1 MRKKVL
7 LINNGYPSERY
18 PEYTSYIR
26 SIEEC
31 IIGSGQGVDRLVIRF
46 DRPITPIYKLLKY
59 ILFWLKCLTARTT
72 CDTVYINH
80 LPFAWPLI
88 LNPFI
93 RKKRT
98 IVHWHGNDLVG
109 KSILSAITSLFLT
122 RYINNSINIVPSQY
136 FSTLLEKK
144 YPNLKHKVHISPS
157 GGVDTRLF
165 STERDPHKDVTIGFA
180 SALTA
185 EKGAD
190 ILIYIIDHKYEIETA
205 AGCRV
210 TFNIINYGKEAEYYI
225 GRILQTDMNCCKVFD
240 RMDKSQM
247 PSFYQTIDLLVFP
260 SQRLGESLGLGA
272 LEAMSCGVPVVAHN
286 ICAFPEYIK
295 PGVSGE
301 LVEVC
306 TSEQEQNRAFLTSVV
321 KAINNI
327 ESYTP
332 RQVVEANY
340 SQASVISFYRKV
352 FEAL

>member
-59 ILFWLKCLTARTT
+59 ILFWLKCLIARTT

-93 RKKRT
+93 RKKRR
-98 IVHWHGNDLVG
+98 IVHWHGYDLVT
-109 KSILSAITSLFLT
+109 KSILSKVTSPFLKGF
-122 RYINNSINIVPSQY
+122 INKSINIVPSKY
-136 FSTLLEKK
+136 FSTLLEKE
-144 YPNLKHKVHISPS
+144 YPHVKHKVHISPS
-157 GGVDTRLF
+157 GGVDTELF
-165 STERDPHKDVTIGFA
+165 SAERNPPKDFTIGFA
-180 SALTA
+180 SNLSA
-185 EKGAD
+185 EKSAD
-190 ILIYIIDHKYEIETA
+190 RLIYLIEHKHKIETA
-205 AGCRV
+205 TGRRIN
-210 TFNIINYGKEAEYYI
+210 FHLINYGKEAEYYTD
-225 GRILQTDMNCCKVFD
+225 RIQQTDMNCCKVFD

-247 PSFYQTIDLLVFP
+247 PFFYQTIDLLVFP
-260 SQRLGESLGLGA
+260 SPCESLGLVA
-272 LEAMSCGVPVVAHN
+272 LEAMSCGVPVVAYN

-301 LVEVC
+301 LAEL
-306 TSEQEQNRAFLTSVV
+306 TDTESEQNLAFLAAVV

-332 RQVVEANY
+332 RRVVEAGY
-340 SQASVISFYRKV
+340 SQASVISFYRKL
-352 FEAL
+352 FRIL